1 MVMMAAFK
9 KYGVL
14 RICLLITSATLAQE
28 TTMARIEAGTYI
40 PLYGNDTVAV
50 QVDAFLLDK
59 YPVRLKDYLQFV
71 KKNPMWKRS
80 NVKSIF
86 ADNGYLKSWESDIVL
101 GDELNENAAV
111 NYVSWFA
118 AKAYCECQGKRLPTL
133 DEWEYV
139 AMADAFKKDARKD
152 VKYTEEILSW
162 YETPNTAQRSVGQGQ
177 PNYWGVYDMHDLV
190 WEWTMDYNSVMLSGE
205 SRRDVDSDQNLF
217 CGAASIGATDLMNY
231 AAFMRYAFRG
241 SIKARYAVKNLGF
254 RCASDIN

>member
-1 MVMMAAFK
+1 MKEIKSYCVFF
-9 KYGVL
+9 
-14 RICLLITSATLAQE
+14 ICFLITTVMLAQQ
-28 TTMARIEAGTYI
+28 TAMALIEAGEYI

-50 QVDAFLLDK
+50 KVQTFLIDK
-59 YPVRLKDYLQFV
+59 YPVTMKDYLKFV
-71 KKNPMWKRS
+71 KSNPSWKRS
-80 NVKSIF
+80 DVKAIF
-86 ADNGYLKSWESDIVL
+86 ADKNYLISWEKDDQL
-101 GDELNENAAV
+101 GDQLNENAAV

-139 AMADAFKKDARKD
+139 AMADEVNKDARKD
-152 VKYTEEILSW
+152 VDYTEKILAW
-162 YETPNTAQRSVGQGQ
+162 YETPNTATISVGQAE
-177 PNYWGVYDMHDLV
+177 PNYWDVYDMHQLV

-241 SIKARYAVKNLGF
+241 SVKARYTLKNLGF
-254 RCASDIN
+254 RCASDIK

>member
-1 MVMMAAFK
+1 MKEFK
-9 KYGVL
+9 KYSVFC
-14 RICLLITSATLAQE
+14 ICFLVTTVMFAQH
-28 TTMARIEAGTYI
+28 TNMARIEAGEYI

-50 QVDAFLLDK
+50 QVASFLMDK
-59 YPVRLKDYLQFV
+59 YPVKMTDYLQFV
-71 KKNPMWKRS
+71 RSNPSWKRS

-86 ADNGYLKSWESDIVL
+86 ADKSYLKSWEADVEL
-101 GDELNENAAV
+101 GDQINENAAV

-139 AMADAFKKDARKD
+139 AMADQTKKDARKD
-152 VKYTEEILSW
+152 VEYTEQILSW
-162 YETPNTAQRSVGQGQ
+162 YETPNTAILSVGQSE
-177 PNYWGVYDMHDLV
+177 PNYWDVYDMHGLV

-241 SIKARYAVKNLGF
+241 SIKASYALKNLGF

>member
-1 MVMMAAFK
+1 MKKFRSYFGFFISFLMCSVVFAQQTDMAP
-9 KYGVL
+9 
-14 RICLLITSATLAQE
+14 
-28 TTMARIEAGTYI
+28 IEAGEYI

-59 YPVRLKDYLQFV
+59 YPVTMKDYLKFV
-71 KKNPMWKRS
+71 KSNPSWNRS
-80 NVKSIF
+80 NVKAIF
-86 ADNGYLKSWESDIVL
+86 ADKNYLSAWEADEIL
-101 GDELNENAAV
+101 GSQLNENAAV

-139 AMADAFKKDARKD
+139 AMADELQKDARRD
-152 VKYTEEILSW
+152 VQYTEKILSW
-162 YETPNTAQRSVGQGQ
+162 YETPNTASLSVGQSA
-177 PNYWGVYDMHDLV
+177 PNYWGVYDVHNLV

-241 SIKARYAVKNLGF
+241 SIKARYTLKNLGF
-254 RCASDIN
+254 RCASDIK

>member
-1 MVMMAAFK
+1 MMQEFKYYRLFFICFLISTVMQ
-9 KYGVL
+9 
-14 RICLLITSATLAQE
+14 AQHDD
-28 TTMARIEAGTYI
+28 MARIEAGAFI

-50 QVDAFLLDK
+50 QVDAFLIDK
-59 YPVRLKDYLQFV
+59 YPVQMKDYLNFV
-71 KKNPMWKRS
+71 KSSLAWKRS
-80 NVKSIF
+80 NVKGIF
-86 ADNGYLKSWESDIVL
+86 ADQSYLKSWKNDVL
-101 GDELNENAAV
+101 LGSKVNENAAV

-139 AMADAFKKDARKD
+139 AMASEDKKDARKNVD
-152 VKYTEEILSW
+152 YTEKILSW
-162 YETPNTAQRSVGQGQ
+162 YETPNTSSLSVGQSE
-177 PNYWGVYDMHDLV
+177 PNYWDVYDIHGLV

-241 SIKARYAVKNLGF
+241 SIKARYTLKNLGF
-254 RCASDIN
+254 RCASDLN